1 VSDSTE
7 VATRAAG
14 ALATHADPGD
24 VGAHHDAEAHKH
36 PSPQAYVGIA
46 IILAV
51 LTAMEVSLNYIDGS
65 QALEVPILLVLMTIK
80 FVLVGLYFMHLK
92 FDSPIFTRL
101 FMLGLVLAL
110 VIYAATMATEHIN
123 L

>member
-7 VATRAAG
+7 VATRSSG

-24 VGAHHDAEAHKH
+24 VGAHHDSEAHKH

-46 IILAV
+46 IILAI
-51 LTAMEVSLNYIDGS
+51 LTAMEVSLNYIEWD
-65 QALEVPILLVLMTIK
+65 QALEVPVLLVLMTLK
-80 FVLVGLYFMHLK
+80 FALVGLYFMHLK
-92 FDSPIFTRL
+92 FDSPIFMRL
-101 FMLGLVLAL
+101 FMVGLVLAL
-110 VIYAATMATEHIN
+110 AIYTGAMATEHIN